1 MLVSQRVAILV
12 LPFSPSSILR
22 LCPRA
27 QSSPN
32 LYDNIEDYDD
42 DEDPIFVRPHGV
54 WRVWEL
60 DDGKLW

>member
-1 MLVSQRVAILV
+1 MLVYQRVVILV
-12 LPFSPSSILR
+12 LPCSPSSILR

-54 WRVWEL
+54 RRVWEV

>member
-1 MLVSQRVAILV
+1 M

-22 LCPRA
+22 LWPRA

-54 WRVWEL
+54 RRVWEV